1 MMFLQNRETF
11 CKKRYKQL
19 LREEIFL
26 IGLVEV
32 IEASGDIAGAK
43 QVWSRVWKTRE
54 ARKSLCGRMP
64 V

>member
-1 MMFLQNRETF
+1 MFSQNKKTF
-11 CKKRYKQL
+11 CKKRYMQL

-26 IGLVEV
+26 IGLAEV
-32 IEASGDIAGAK
+32 IEASGDIVGAK

-54 ARKSLCGRMP
+54 ARKSLCDRMP

>member
-1 MMFLQNRETF
+1 MFSQNKKTF
-11 CKKRYKQL
+11 CKKRYMQL
-19 LREEIFL
+19 LRDEIFL
-26 IGLVEV
+26 ISLAEV
-32 IEASGDIAGAK
+32 IEASGDIVGAK